1 MFRRKTLFSEEAVA
15 RKYKGNMN
23 GQRYVANTSPYKRE
37 VHDLDNESRNC
48 QIDEIIRMHQDK
60 PYLSA
65 RDAEREDFKHCEF
78 CSPNALR

>member
-1 MFRRKTLFSEEAVA
+1 MA

-65 RDAEREDFKHCEF
+65 RDAEREDFKQCEF
-78 CSPNALR
+78 CSPSALR